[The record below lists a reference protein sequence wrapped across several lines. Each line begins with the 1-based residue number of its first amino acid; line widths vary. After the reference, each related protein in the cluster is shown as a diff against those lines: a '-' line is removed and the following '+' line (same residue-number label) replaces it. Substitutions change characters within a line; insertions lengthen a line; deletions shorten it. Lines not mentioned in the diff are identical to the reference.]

1 MTVGYTGGKEPNPT
15 YNSILDS
22 TEALL
27 IEFDPSIVSFED
39 LLALSLKH
47 SNPFVKPRQR
57 QYRQAIW
64 VQSNKQRLAAVAHV
78 DRLSKQRHG
87 FGKNQKPKKVY
98 IDIEDIGPFYRAE
111 DYHQDYLKKNP
122 ALMID

>member
-64 VQSNKQRLAAVAHV
+64 VQSKQQRLAAVAHV

-87 FGKNQKPKKVY
+87 FGKNQNRRKCTSTLRILV
-98 IDIEDIGPFYRAE
+98 PFIVPR
-111 DYHQDYLKKNP
+111 
-122 ALMID
+122 ITIRII